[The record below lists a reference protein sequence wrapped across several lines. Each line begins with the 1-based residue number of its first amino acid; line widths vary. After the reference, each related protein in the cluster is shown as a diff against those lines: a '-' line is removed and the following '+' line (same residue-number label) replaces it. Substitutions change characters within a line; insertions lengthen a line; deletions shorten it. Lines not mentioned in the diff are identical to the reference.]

1 MRIIY
6 FGNNLAGLRVLEW
19 LLAQG
24 DEITALV
31 LHPAEKSRYRD
42 EIIAAA
48 RLPADRIFDG
58 PQLRHPTAIEAL
70 RALRPEIGLSV
81 FFGYILRQDVL
92 ALFPAGCLNLHSSY
106 LPHNR
111 GAYANVWSIVGRTPA
126 GATLHYVDEGVDTGD
141 IVAQKQVPVLSTDT
155 GKALY
160 ARLEE
165 ACIELFKEVWP
176 LVRSGNASR
185 VPQDHSKATHHRV
198 ADVERIDRIDLD
210 RTYTARE
217 LLDIIRARTFPPF
230 KGAYFEEAGER
241 VYMRLELLRDAEV
254 RRPDHQEGDADAR

>member
-19 LLAQG
+19 LVAQG
-24 DEITALV
+24 DEVAALV
-31 LHPAEKSRYRD
+31 VHPPEKSRYRD

-48 RLPADRIFDG
+48 RLPAVRVFDG
-58 PQLRHPTAIEAL
+58 PQLRDPSTIETL
-70 RALRPEIGLSV
+70 SALRPEIGLSV
-81 FFGYILRQDVL
+81 FFGYIFRQDVL
-92 ALFPAGCLNLHSSY
+92 SLFPAGCLNLHSSY
-106 LPHNR
+106 LPYNR
-111 GAYANVWSIVGRTPA
+111 GAYANVWSIVDRTPA
-126 GATLHYVDEGVDTGD
+126 GVTLHYVDAGVDTGD
-141 IVAQKQVPVLSTDT
+141 IVAQRQVPVLATDT

-165 ACIELFKEVWP
+165 ACAELFKVTWP
-176 LVRSGNASR
+176 LVRSGRAPR
-185 VPQDHSKATHHRV
+185 FPQDRSRATHHRV

-210 RTYTARE
+210 RTYTARD

-241 VYMRLELLRDAEV
+241 VYMSLELHRDEEIG
-254 RRPDHQEGDADAR
+254 RLDHQEGGADAR

>member
-19 LLAQG
+19 LVAQG
-24 DEITALV
+24 DEIAGLV
-31 LHPAEKSRYRD
+31 VHPPEKSRYRD

-48 RLPADRIFDG
+48 RLPAARVFDG
-58 PQLRHPTAIEAL
+58 SQLRHPSTIEAL

-81 FFGYILRQDVL
+81 FFGYILRQGVL
-92 ALFPAGCLNLHSSY
+92 SLFPSGCLNLHSSY

-111 GAYANVWSIVGRTPA
+111 GAYANVWSIVDRTPA
-126 GATLHYVDEGVDTGD
+126 GVTLHYVDAGVDTGD
-141 IVAQKQVPVLSTDT
+141 IVAQKQVPVLASDT

-160 ARLEE
+160 TRLET
-165 ACIELFKEVWP
+165 ACVELFREAWP

-185 VPQDHSKATHHRV
+185 SPQDHSIATHHRV
-198 ADVERIDRIDLD
+198 ADVEQIDRIDLD

-241 VYMRLELLRDAEV
+241 VYVRVELLREAEIS
-254 RRPDHQEGDADAR
+254 RPEHQEGDADAR